1 MVGPRPRN
9 EEFAQ
14 IEEEKTLM
22 VRPRCLGEHG
32 CWCSM
37 CRLLL
42 LVAFMVS
49 SLGSSATADT
59 LEVPSK
65 AHPTIQDAIDAAV
78 EGDII
83 SIAAG
88 TYFEHDLQVGDKG
101 ITIRGETDAAGEP
114 AVIIDAQQ
122 QGRVMDIAGDS
133 GVSPL
138 IENLV
143 MTGGLTTE
151 DGGGLRCTG
160 TEAIVRNCRFIDN
173 EAAGRGGGVYHA
185 GSWTPPPFGI
195 RAEFL
200 ECRWN
205 GNVADEGGGMYSRF
219 GSPNLYNGI
228 ITGNTAGA
236 GSGLFQCA
244 CKFSVTNLFDTVVC
258 GNASDQIQGQINL
271 YGDSCA
277 TARCLD
283 EDGDGTPDGC
293 VFDEDGI
300 LNVPGEFPTIEL
312 ALSQVR
318 DGETIAI
325 AAGTYSMDGPDGI
338 VVNDLAISIV
348 GEINPDGSPAVTLDG
363 RSGEGSGLIVIGQG
377 EGETTLENLRIV
389 NSVNGLVFVDC
400 EASASNCI
408 VEDNF
413 VFASM
418 VSTAAVFVADAR
430 VTLQQC
436 VVTGNTGVFGGGI
449 VVNETSSE
457 VALVDCVIEA
467 NHASYPIFGV
477 GGMAVNGGSVDL
489 IGCTIRDNT
498 SGGPGGLAILGEGS
512 ASLVDS
518 TVCGNLGQD
527 GPDPQIAGEWTDN
540 GGNTVEDECAADCPG
555 DLNGDGAVNGGD
567 LGSLLAAWGG
577 PEGDLDGNGVT
588 DGADLGLFLSYWGDC

>member
-1 MVGPRPRN
+1 MR
-9 EEFAQ
+9 
-14 IEEEKTLM
+14 
-22 VRPRCLGEHG
+22 
-32 CWCSM
+32 
-37 CRLLL
+37 RLPL

-78 EGDII
+78 NGDIV

-114 AVIIDAQQ
+114 TVIIDAQQ

-133 GVSPL
+133 GVPPL

-151 DGGGLRCTG
+151 DGGGLRCSG
-160 TEAIVRNCRFIDN
+160 TAAIVRNCRFIDN

-185 GSWTPPPFGI
+185 GSWTPPPLGI
-195 RAEFL
+195 RADFL
-200 ECRWN
+200 GCRWSD
-205 GNVADEGGGMYSRF
+205 NVADEGGGMYNLA
-219 GSPNLYNGI
+219 GSPNLYNGVVSD
-228 ITGNTAGA
+228 NTAGA
-236 GSGLFQCA
+236 GAGLFQCA

-258 GNASDQIQGQINL
+258 GNASDQVQGPINQ
-271 YGDSCA
+271 YGNSC
-277 TARCLD
+277 TTSGCLD
-283 EDGDGTPDGC
+283 EDGDGMPDGC

-312 ALSQVR
+312 AVSQVR

-325 AAGTYSMDGPDGI
+325 AGGTYPMNGPDGI
-338 VVNDLAISIV
+338 VVADLAISIV

-363 RSGEGSGLIVIGQG
+363 RSGEGSGLIVIGRG

-389 NSVNGLVFVDC
+389 DSVNGLVLADC
-400 EASASNCI
+400 EASVTNCI
-408 VEDNF
+408 VEDNV

-436 VVTGNTGVFGGGI
+436 VVTGNIGVFGGGI
-449 VVNETSSE
+449 VVNETGSE
-457 VALVDCVIEA
+457 VALVDCVIEG

-477 GGMAVNGGSVDL
+477 GGMAVNGGSADL
-489 IGCTIRDNT
+489 IGCTVRDNT
-498 SGGPGGLAILGEGS
+498 SAGAGGLAILGDGS
-512 ASLVDS
+512 ASLADS

-527 GPDPQIAGEWTDN
+527 GPDPQIAGKWTDN
-540 GGNTVEDECAADCPG
+540 GGNTVEDQCAADCPG

-567 LGSLLAAWGG
+567 LGLLLAAWGG
-577 PEGDLDGNGVT
+577 PDADINGDGVT
-588 DGADLGLFLSYWGDC
+588 DGGDLGLLLSYWGDC